1 MKNLKHKTKQ
11 WKSHNRPNQ
20 RFQILQMIRL
30 IVEYKEIKTGTQNW
44 TLNSDSRL
52 NQNGGNKKTDTHR
65 HTLFF
70 LLNLCYFFHLM
81 VTLNRGQFESI
92 FSVANK
98 FQSSI
103 KLLGSEPRSFHDLGQ
118 LPIWSCVMVFE
129 GKLNAK
135 VIYGKYFF
143 GIKI

>member
-20 RFQILQMIRL
+20 RFKILQMIWL

-70 LLNLCYFFHLM
+70 FFVKFMLFFPLN
-81 VTLNRGQFESI
+81 GD
-92 FSVANK
+92 
-98 FQSSI
+98 
-103 KLLGSEPRSFHDLGQ
+103 SE
-118 LPIWSCVMVFE
+118 
-129 GKLNAK
+129 
-135 VIYGKYFF
+135 
-143 GIKI
+143 

>member
-1 MKNLKHKTKQ
+1 
-11 WKSHNRPNQ
+11 
-20 RFQILQMIRL
+20 
-30 IVEYKEIKTGTQNW
+30 
-44 TLNSDSRL
+44 
-52 NQNGGNKKTDTHR
+52 
-65 HTLFF
+65 
-70 LLNLCYFFHLM
+70 M

-103 KLLGSEPRSFHDLGQ
+103 KLLGSEPRSFDDLGQ
-118 LPIWSCVMVFE
+118 LPIWSCVIIFE

-135 VIYGKYFF
+135 VIYGKDFF